1 MPIAEAAT
9 PNPRR
14 PNKLPLAAPTCGL
27 AGPAAAVTRVAPT
40 HLQGI
45 RPKGAHFLGA
55 TAAAE
60 EPIAPAGD
68 FTAEQTSLLTGPL
81 GSMDC

>member
-14 PNKLPLAAPTCGL
+14 PNRLPLAAPTCGL
-27 AGPAAAVTRVAPT
+27 AGPTAAVTRVAQT
-40 HLQGI
+40 HLQGN

-55 TAAAE
+55 TTAAE
-60 EPIAPAGD
+60 EPIVPAGD
-68 FTAEQTSLLTGPL
+68 FTAERTSLLAGL
-81 GSMDC
+81 VGSMDC